1 MITILLYKSHKVTTY
16 FSSYLNRQIKDLT
29 SNMSIASNKL
39 TRLMSD
45 KQNFSVLSLQTVNEQ
60 NRKVL
65 QTDQIQTKTR
75 D

>member
-1 MITILLYKSHKVTTY
+1 
-16 FSSYLNRQIKDLT
+16 
-29 SNMSIASNKL
+29 MSIASNKL